1 MHAHLIQAYAYFIT
15 FNIFTVEIKML
26 PKVHILISSQ
36 INRKVSIAIFF
47 TVPIPFPP
55 SPSENRIEISQNL
68 ILNRTRAAIAL
79 LQVNYRL

>member
-1 MHAHLIQAYAYFIT
+1 
-15 FNIFTVEIKML
+15 ML

-47 TVPIPFPP
+47 TVPIPFFPP